1 MTDTLK
7 ILKAEADQKKL
18 EAENLRAQTKA
29 AYAAAARAQVAYI
42 TEERHL
48 KAMGTDKPVDSAQ
61 EATTEVITHSHSNPA
76 SSPEDYHRDKI
87 AQSEAIITNLEYE
100 ISKEK
105 DRLDIYKQNLRESQS
120 GESLTA
126 PSSER
131 DERAEFWLEQIQ
143 TKYRNYSD
151 SEIAINLNKAGLSS
165 IDLCHLVVDMAR
177 IIKSETAENL
187 KVIDIMK
194 NRDGLLTTPG
204 NVKDSIYY
212 HICKSQ
218 GIDLSTKSVKARP
231 SVIREALNRWASDNA
246 FQESNRIMR
255 HWASLTHTQR
265 SAGGS
270 KSQSPRGNSNKAEAL
285 KHYAPGMTA
294 KKFRKKLEIK
304 GFTLT
309 ETDRTLQNWMKEAK
323 AKNENS

>member
-42 TEERHL
+42 TEERYL

-131 DERAEFWLEQIQ
+131 DKRAEFWLEQLQ
-143 TKYRNYSD
+143 TKYRHYQSAEVAMIMD
-151 SEIAINLNKAGLSS
+151 KAGFSS
-165 IDLCHLVVDMAR
+165 IDLCYLVVDMTG
-177 IIKSETAENL
+177 IIKSETVENL

-204 NVKDSIYY
+204 NVEDSIYY

-218 GIDLSTKSVKARP
+218 GIDLSTKSVKERP
-231 SVIREALNRWASDNA
+231 AVIREALGRWGVDDA
-246 FQESNRIMR
+246 FRESNRIMR

-285 KHYAPGMTA
+285 KHYTPGMTA
-294 KKFRKKLEIK
+294 KEFRKTLENK
-304 GFTLT
+304 GFIIT
-309 ETDRTLQNWMKEAK
+309 ETERTLQNWMREAK